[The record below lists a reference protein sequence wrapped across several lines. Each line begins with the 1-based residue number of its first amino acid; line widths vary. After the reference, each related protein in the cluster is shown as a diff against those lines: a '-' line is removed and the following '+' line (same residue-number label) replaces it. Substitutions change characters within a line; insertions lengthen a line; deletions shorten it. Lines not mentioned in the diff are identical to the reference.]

1 MKRLNK
7 REFKQVASNLSSDI
21 DSKDYE
27 SLENIYCKAI
37 FVLVI
42 DDTLAKNP
50 LKRI

>member
-1 MKRLNK
+1 MKRLSK
-7 REFKQVASNLSSDI
+7 VASNRSSDI

-27 SLENIYCKAI
+27 SLQSIYCKAI